1 MNSLPHPP
9 AGFRE
14 QIVGARVGSW
24 QLDSVLGEGATAVV
38 YKAHRVAGGSSMDAQ
53 VAAVKILHA
62 EAAADPKI
70 RRSFLGENRILMK
83 VRHPNI
89 VRAYDFGMEDG
100 RAFLAMTLVQGQTL
114 EQVLTPK
121 RRLGEIVAID
131 VTAAVAR
138 ALATMHRQNI
148 VHRDIKPGNI
158 LLEDGS
164 RRPILFDLGA
174 AIDLSMDTPAVG
186 EVFGTPAYVSPE
198 QARGDATID
207 GRADIYSLGVT
218 LYRMLAGRKPFYGS
232 RLEILHAHVEES
244 PPPPS
249 EFGYI
254 SPEMEAVVLKAI
266 AKRPEER
273 YQDADQLADALL
285 EARDH
290 RTEAPS
296 AFGERLRDWIRGN
309 SPRIT

>member
-1 MNSLPHPP
+1 MHSLPDPRSHQ
-9 AGFRE
+9 RE
-14 QIVGARVGSW
+14 QLVGARVGSW

-38 YKAHRVAGGSSMDAQ
+38 YKAHRLAGGSSMDAQ
-53 VAAVKILHA
+53 TAAIKILHP
-62 EAAADPKI
+62 EAAADAKI
-70 RRSFLGENRILMK
+70 RTAFLNENRILMK
-83 VRHPNI
+83 LRHPSI
-89 VRAYDFGMEDG
+89 VRAYDFGMENG
-100 RAFLAMTLVQGQTL
+100 RAYLAMTLVQGQTL
-114 EQVLTPK
+114 EQMLTPK
-121 RRLGEIVAID
+121 RRLGEIVAVD
-131 VTAAVAR
+131 VTAAIAR
-138 ALATMHRQNI
+138 ALAAMHRQQI

-158 LLEDGS
+158 LVEEGS

-174 AIDLSMDTPAVG
+174 AIDLAVDKPVAG

-198 QARGDATID
+198 QARGDAEID

-232 RLEILHAHVEES
+232 RMEVLGAHVDE
-244 PPPPS
+244 PPPSPS

-254 SPEMEAVVLKAI
+254 SPELEAVVLKAI
-266 AKRPEER
+266 AKAPDNRF
-273 YQDADQLADALL
+273 QDADEFADAMLH
-285 EARDH
+285 AREN